1 MQRTIFIAPYATLMH
16 NGYPTSNRG
25 CLFWLFCPLGLAVM
39 IHNFYALQG
48 DPFSNTSSPA
58 SLFAGR
64 RHQAALQA
72 LIESLKAG
80 QACVMLLGETGLGK
94 TFLLHAALAH
104 SDLQHIKTV
113 HVWYPKLSLHDT
125 LKMICR
131 EFGLNEV
138 TYDSVKLTHALHRA
152 LLTEHE
158 RGRQV
163 VLVIDEAHTIPLEIL
178 ESLLRLGNFRAF
190 TGEPLLQIVLVGLP
204 ALWRHFSA
212 PPLRP
217 SKQCTVT
224 RVKLA
229 PLTYRAASWTHF
241 LF

>member
-1 MQRTIFIAPYATLMH
+1 MY
-16 NGYPTSNRG
+16 
-25 CLFWLFCPLGLAVM
+25 VD
-39 IHNFYALQG
+39 FYDLKQ
-48 DPFSNTSSPA
+48 DPFSNTAA
-58 SLFAGR
+58 SEMLFLSGS
-64 RHQAALQA
+64 HQDAIQA
-72 LIESLKAG
+72 IIDGLHAG
-80 QACVMLLGETGLGK
+80 QEFITLLGETGLGK

-131 EFGLNEV
+131 EFGLEEV

-178 ESLLRLGNFRAF
+178 ESIIR
-190 TGEPLLQIVLVGLP
+190 
-204 ALWRHFSA
+204 
-212 PPLRP
+212 
-217 SKQCTVT
+217 
-224 RVKLA
+224 
-229 PLTYRAASWTHF
+229 
-241 LF
+241 